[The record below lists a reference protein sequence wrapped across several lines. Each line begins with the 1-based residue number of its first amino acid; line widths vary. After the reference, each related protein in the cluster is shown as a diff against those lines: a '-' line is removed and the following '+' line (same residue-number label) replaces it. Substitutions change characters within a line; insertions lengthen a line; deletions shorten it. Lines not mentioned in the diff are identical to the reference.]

1 VGKGNNQGGHVPRIL
16 IVDDEV
22 KLVKKLRKL
31 LEKDGF
37 EIETAS
43 NGKEALNIIEA
54 SKPFDVIISDIRM
67 EEMDGLTFLKE
78 VHQKGL
84 DVGVI
89 MITGYGDMDTF
100 LESLYFGA
108 FEYINKPVHYEKLV
122 ETINKLLHDRERQLK
137 KKRKHPKSRKEK

>member
-1 VGKGNNQGGHVPRIL
+1 VPRIL

>member
-1 VGKGNNQGGHVPRIL
+1 MPRIL

>member
-1 VGKGNNQGGHVPRIL
+1 MYRIL
-16 IVDDEV
+16 IVDDEI

-37 EIETAS
+37 EVETAG
-43 NGKEALNIIEA
+43 NGKEALEIIHHA
-54 SKPFDVIISDIRM
+54 PPFDVIISDIRM

-78 VHQKGL
+78 VHQRGL

-108 FEYINKPVHYEKLV
+108 FQYIQKPVHYESLL
-122 ETINKLLHDRERQLK
+122 ETINKLLHDRERDKK
-137 KKRKHPKSRKEK
+137 KKRRHPKARREK

>member
-1 VGKGNNQGGHVPRIL
+1 VGKGNNQGGHVSRIL

-22 KLVKKLRKL
+22 KLVKKLKKL

>member
-1 VGKGNNQGGHVPRIL
+1 MSRIL

-22 KLVKKLRKL
+22 KLVKKLKKL
-31 LEKDGF
+31 LENDGF

-43 NGKEALNIIEA
+43 NGKEALHIIET

-122 ETINKLLHDRERQLK
+122 ETINKLLHDRERQMK